1 MIRWRDIL
9 VLSSALMFAACDTKE
24 ADEDNEDTE
33 ETEGIVTP
41 PSEYGPENSWW
52 HAFESDVP
60 AELEGT
66 GYDEGD
72 IAYNFQLNDQF
83 GEEVQMYQFYGQVI
97 VLDVFAEW

>member
-1 MIRWRDIL
+1 MFRWRDIL
-9 VLSSALMFAACDTKE
+9 VLSSALMFAACDTKD
-24 ADEDNEDTE
+24 ADEDAEE
-33 ETEGIVTP
+33 ETEEIVTP

-52 HAFESDVP
+52 HALESDVP

-66 GYDEGD
+66 GYDQGD